1 MKTQATKTRKPKQ
14 TVWEVEALIGIRCDF
29 NGFAVRIHWADY
41 GEEER
46 SWESL
51 ECIKY
56 YDEDGVNQAMLD
68 RMWAHLTE
76 RHNISQEKFENGG
89 YTATTLWV
97 SRKFHRD
104 GHRFFKMTYRNEVV
118 EKHGP
123 QHDDNDDV
131 LDPDQKNDKTYE
143 QRYAAWRAINI
154 EPHEDDMLPAPPD
167 KSGRRRSVTTYLDAP
182 SRPFVMLED
191 INMFATA
198 CLWNEIATLLAIEYV
213 YSYPRS

>member
-14 TVWEVEALIGIRCDF
+14 TVWKSSASTGLTTG
-29 NGFAVRIHWADY
+29 
-41 GEEER
+41 EER
-46 SWESL
+46 SWEPL

-89 YTATTLWV
+89 YTANTLWV
-97 SRKFHRD
+97 SRKFYREEHRLF
-104 GHRFFKMTYRNEVV
+104 RIVFRNEIV
-118 EKHGP
+118 EKLGP

-143 QRYAAWRAINI
+143 QRYAAWRAINSDS
-154 EPHEDDMLPAPPD
+154 PLSD
-167 KSGRRRSVTTYLDAP
+167 G
-182 SRPFVMLED
+182 
-191 INMFATA
+191 
-198 CLWNEIATLLAIEYV
+198 
-213 YSYPRS
+213 